1 MDKTFKAF
9 RLFDEGGKVAARFVE
24 MKPEELDAGAVTIRV
39 QYSCINYKDALA
51 ATGAGKIVRR
61 FPMVGG
67 IDLAGTVIS
76 SDEPRF
82 RAGQSV
88 AVTGYGL
95 GVTHNGGYAECA
107 RVPADWVQVLP
118 NGYST
123 FDAMAIG
130 TAGVTAVLGI
140 LAMETNGLT
149 PANGP
154 VIVTGASGGVGSI
167 AVDILAGLGYEVA
180 ALTGKP
186 TEHALLRELGATQIL
201 DRHEIKLGS
210 RPLEAETWA
219 GAVDNLGGDWLA
231 WLTRTM
237 KSRGCIASIGL
248 AAGTELHTTVMPF
261 ILRNVSLLGI
271 SSSPMPVSL
280 REEVWRRLSTD
291 MRPRHL
297 ARLVRTVEFTELAQA
312 FPAYLEG
319 RVTGRAVV
327 RIGA

>member
-9 RLFDEGGKVAARFVE
+9 RLFDEGGKVVARFVE
-24 MKPEELDAGAVTIRV
+24 LTLGDLDAGEIVIRV

-61 FPMVGG
+61 FPVVGG
-67 IDLAGTVIS
+67 IDLAGTVVSS
-76 SDEPRF
+76 SDARF
-82 RAGQSV
+82 RPGQSV
-88 AVTGYGL
+88 VVTGYGL
-95 GVTHNGGYAECA
+95 GVTHDGGYAEYA
-107 RVPADWVQVLP
+107 RVPTDWVQVLP

-130 TAGVTAVLGI
+130 TAGVTAVLGL

-180 ALTGKP
+180 ALTGK
-186 TEHALLRELGATQIL
+186 TAEHALLRELGAAKIL
-201 DRHEIKLGS
+201 DRYEIKRGT
-210 RPLEAETWA
+210 RPLDAETWA
-219 GAVDNLGGDWLA
+219 GAVDSLGGDWLA

-237 KSRGCIASIGL
+237 KYRGCIASIGL
-248 AAGTELHTTVMPF
+248 AAGAELHTTVMPF
-261 ILRNVSLLGI
+261 ILRGVTLLGI
-271 SSSPMPVSL
+271 SSSPLSTDL
-280 REEVWRRLSTD
+280 REKVWHRLGTD

-297 ARLVRTVEFTELAQA
+297 ARLVRTLEFADLPQA

-319 RVTGRAVV
+319 RVTGRTVV